1 MPARA
6 SWPPVYALRC
16 TSSYLSERQTRS
28 MKTLSIQ
35 RPRPSIEMRM
45 PAAWSWPVK
54 AALVN
59 CAPLVGV
66 EDIGRAEA
74 CQRLLE
80 RLHAEGR
87 VHRIRQPP
95 CQHRPA
101 GPVDDR
107 HQIEKA
113 LRHRNVGDIRGP
125 HMAGP

>member
-45 PAAWSWPVK
+45 PAARSRPVK
-54 AALVN
+54 AVLVN

-66 EDIGRAEA
+66 EDVGLAEA
-74 CQRLLE
+74 RQRLVE
-80 RLHAEGR
+80 RLQTEGR
-87 VHRIRQPP
+87 VHCIRQPP
-95 CQHRPA
+95 CQYRPA
-101 GPVDDR
+101 
-107 HQIEKA
+107 
-113 LRHRNVGDIRGP
+113 
-125 HMAGP
+125 